1 MLFYL
6 IISISIFL
14 FLIYS
19 YYILNYKKHFKKLLP
34 FVNNKSHK
42 PTIFFSIIIPAR
54 NEENDISNCIQSI
67 LQFNYPKDLFEIIIV
82 DDFSTDSTTEIITE
96 FQKRNS
102 NIKLI
107 NLENEIKQQQ
117 INSYKK
123 KAIEIAISKSIGDWI
138 ITTDAD
144 CVLPKELL
152 MLYDEYILINNAVF
166 VAAPVL
172 FYQTKSIISQ
182 FQFLDFLTMQAI
194 TAASVKSGLHTMC
207 NGANLAYKKEVF
219 YKVDGFNGID
229 NIASGDDMF
238 LMYKIKKLYSNC
250 IGYLNSKDSI
260 VLTQPMLTLKEF
272 FNQRI
277 RWASK
282 ADKFQD
288 KSLFP
293 ILFTTY
299 MFNFFLVILFLLGFY
314 SAAYLKIF
322 FVFLFLKILI
332 EWAFL
337 SSVKNLFGKL
347 SLFQFVLYQPMH
359 IIYIVIAGWLGKFG
373 SYTWKARNVK

>member
-19 YYILNYKKHFKKLLP
+19 YYILNYKKHLKKLLP

-152 MLYDEYILINNAVF
+152 MQYDEYILINNAVF

-229 NIASGDDMF
+229 NIASGDDML
-238 LMYKIKKLYSNC
+238 LMYKIKKLYPNC

-260 VLTQPMLTLKEF
+260 VLTQPMLTWKEF

-299 MFNFFLVILFLLGFY
+299 MFNFLLVILFLLGFY

-337 SSVKNLFGKL
+337 SSVKKLFGKL
-347 SLFQFVLYQPMH
+347 SLLQFVLYQPIH